1 MARRPR
7 IQFPG
12 AIYHVMARGNRK
24 SPIFAD
30 DDDRHQFI
38 ARLAEATVR
47 YGIRC
52 YALCLMNN
60 HYHIVCDSPRGNLS
74 DPMRYLNGVYTQDSN
89 RRHQR
94 TGHVFEGRFRSIVV
108 QRESYLRRVV
118 RYVVVN
124 PVRAGIV
131 ADAGMWAWSSYRAT
145 AGIDAPP
152 PYLYMDWID
161 WAFPSASRDEAQR
174 QYCLFV
180 NNPVSRKSKVDLS
193 STVLG
198 SKAFA
203 NAVRLATSEAH
214 RDRVLP
220 LVYRS
225 LGRPALP
232 LLFGGSLSRAER
244 NRLILR
250 AHVEFGYRLAEI
262 AVFLELHPSTT
273 SLIVRQL
280 QENPR

>member
-12 AIYHVMARGNRK
+12 AIYHVMSRGNRK

-131 ADAGMWAWSSYRAT
+131 ADAGHV
-145 AGIDAPP
+145 GVEQ
-152 PYLYMDWID
+152 L
-161 WAFPSASRDEAQR
+161 SRD
-174 QYCLFV
+174 
-180 NNPVSRKSKVDLS
+180 
-193 STVLG
+193 G
-198 SKAFA
+198 
-203 NAVRLATSEAH
+203 
-214 RDRVLP
+214 RD
-220 LVYRS
+220 
-225 LGRPALP
+225 
-232 LLFGGSLSRAER
+232 
-244 NRLILR
+244 
-250 AHVEFGYRLAEI
+250 
-262 AVFLELHPSTT
+262 
-273 SLIVRQL
+273 
-280 QENPR
+280 